1 MEVSIEGQ
9 KIYEE
14 SYKELS
20 KLKKKISQDQLTID
34 FAKLD
39 SKTSGL
45 LRTTITN
52 AISERSRDIYSVISK
67 VN

>member
-1 MEVSIEGQ
+1 MEGQ